1 MPKIRGGRIE
11 ERGGLELVASLM
23 GVDIACKLLRR
34 LDGIVSPWK
43 VRSSRLF

>member
-23 GVDIACKLLRR
+23 GVDIACKTPEKIRWDCESLE
-34 LDGIVSPWK
+34 GEK
-43 VRSSRLF
+43 